1 MRRAR
6 REREERAAFAAVQ
19 ALMTPEWM
27 SSSMIVASI
36 PEGTTAAELENNQ
49 RVLEAALKIAT
60 IMEGIGYSVFARIV
74 PLSVADDLVGGMAQ
88 VPAVRP
94 RGARSHR
101 NAEKLGMVPVA
112 GRTDRPSWSKPHQS
126 TDRRLRCSSRLETLG
141 CVPHAD
147 RRPFGMAFDLKE
159 IVAARLGENYQ
170 LHEQH
175 LNRTLVA
182 AQRVIGFDKVYARA
196 EGAYLYD
203 MDNAAY
209 LDFLSGY
216 SVFNIGRNHPAVQ
229 KAIRDV
235 LDLDLPNMVQMDCS
249 LLSGLLAEALTKRT
263 PKHLDAVF
271 FCNSG
276 TEAMEGALKFA
287 RAATQRPRVFSL
299 GGAFHGL
306 SLGSL
311 SLMGCESF
319 TEGFGPLMEGFDGR
333 IALDDLTTLERE
345 LFKRDVAAFVIEPVQ
360 GKGVNFP
367 RGDFFNRAQELCR
380 QFGTLLICDEIQ
392 TGLGRTGKMFGFEHW
407 NLEPDIITLAK
418 TLSGGYVPCGAI
430 VARRDIYQKTFSRM
444 DRCVVHSTTFGRNN
458 LAMACGLAA
467 LEVLDDEKLIDNSA
481 KMGALLIERLDALRQ
496 KHSFIKEV
504 RGKGLMI
511 AIEFHEPN
519 EFKLKM
525 AWKLLHKVDKVLFAQ
540 MVVTQML
547 AQHRIL
553 TQVAGHAM
561 DVVKILP
568 PLIIAEKEVDMFVNA
583 LDSTLSECRKFPG
596 PMWEI
601 GNNFVRHALRSKR
614 SPDEPRPVL
623 SL

>member
-1 MRRAR
+1 
-6 REREERAAFAAVQ
+6 
-19 ALMTPEWM
+19 
-27 SSSMIVASI
+27 
-36 PEGTTAAELENNQ
+36 
-49 RVLEAALKIAT
+49 
-60 IMEGIGYSVFARIV
+60 
-74 PLSVADDLVGGMAQ
+74 
-88 VPAVRP
+88 
-94 RGARSHR
+94 
-101 NAEKLGMVPVA
+101 
-112 GRTDRPSWSKPHQS
+112 
-126 TDRRLRCSSRLETLG
+126 
-141 CVPHAD
+141 
-147 RRPFGMAFDLKE
+147 MAFDLKE
-159 IVAARLGENYQ
+159 IVASRLGENYE
-170 LHEQH
+170 LHERYI
-175 LNRTLVA
+175 NRTLVQ

-203 MDNAAY
+203 MDNQPY

-216 SVFNIGRNHPAVQ
+216 SVFNIGRKHPMVK

-249 LLSGLLAEALTKRT
+249 LLSGLLAEAITKRT
-263 PKHLDAVF
+263 PPHLDTVF

-287 RAATQRPRVFSL
+287 RAATGRKRVVSL
-299 GGAFHGL
+299 ASAFHGL

-319 TEGFGPLMEGFDGR
+319 TEGFGPLMEGFDAR
-333 IALDDLTTLERE
+333 VPLDDIEELDRQLRARE
-345 LFKRDVAAFVIEPVQ
+345 VAAFVIETVQ
-360 GKGVNFP
+360 GKGCQTSKT
-367 RGDFFNRAQELCR
+367 DFFPRAQELCR
-380 QFGTLLICDEIQ
+380 KYGTLLVSDEWQ
-392 TGLGRTGKMFGFEHW
+392 SGLGRTGKMFGFQHW

-467 LEVLDDEKLIDNSA
+467 LEVIDQENLVDRA
-481 KMGALLIERLDALRQ
+481 AEMGAQLMERIDALRT

-504 RGKGLMI
+504 RGKGLI
-511 AIEFHEPN
+511 IGIEFQEPS

-547 AQHRIL
+547 SKHRIL

-561 DVVKILP
+561 DVLKILP
-568 PLIIAEKEVDMFVNA
+568 PLIIGEKEIALFVTA
-583 LDSTLSECRKFPG
+583 LDNVLTDCRKFPG
-596 PMWEI
+596 PMWEL
-601 GNNFVRHALRSKR
+601 GNNFVRHALGSNRSNP
-614 SPDEPRPVL
+614 SRPTV
-623 SL
+623 SA